1 MTLYGASG
9 TSHGLG
15 YGRPTSRAILGETLS
30 VTVPIHLEAGEDVG
44 NECVAADV
52 YFGDDKLSSAEVQA
66 AVMPGGGSNRVIKV
80 VTRKFVNEPVVT
92 LYLAAGCGAKITRKF
107 VAFADPPGAS
117 LPSVGLNEE
126 APAPVAYA
134 AKPGKVTVGGLT
146 IDTGGAIAPAPMSAA
161 DEAPRIARRTK
172 KSTTTA
178 SAPKA
183 AASGANVLQGAPSL
197 ALSPGA
203 AAQSAKVSDEATLGK
218 RQAAGKSVAAAP
230 APQGRGERLML
241 DPVDVDAVILPSL
254 KMTAAMQGKVEGDD
268 PSAEVKERRVAAE
281 ALWRA
286 MNLTPEQMLRDNLRM
301 QELEKRLASL
311 QQDAQKAQQQ
321 VAQLQARVK
330 EAESVQSNPAL
341 VYGLGGLVA
350 LLGAAVVVLF
360 LKDRRQ
366 SGGADWWKAEPPSS
380 TEPTG
385 EAAAEASP
393 LEQTLAQF
401 RPSGSTAAEAGDA
414 AAAPAAAPVAAPA
427 PAREAPP
434 TFSVTLPPAQATAP
448 APAARSPRAPLSEP
462 PREVSVEELID
473 LEQQAEFFIVLGQD
487 DAALDLLESHV
498 QSTTG
503 ASPLP
508 FLKLLEIYQRLGKR
522 QDYERIQAEFNQRFN
537 GYAPAWES
545 DLQQGHSLPD
555 YPGIVERLQAL
566 WPIPAQAMDVLE
578 RSLTRPDAEVET
590 FDLPAYRE
598 LLFLY
603 AVARDLSERESDQRE
618 AVDLRSL
625 PAIDPSSVTTAQEPI
640 EPLMATRPVKAQ
652 PQAQPMISLDLSLD
666 DLEPMDMAGPP
677 TAEAP
682 TQLSNDIEFEHV
694 DIEPHKTPP
703 APDKA

>member
-1 MTLYGASG
+1 MALYGASG
-9 TSHGLG
+9 SSHGLG
-15 YGRPTSRAILGETLS
+15 YGRPTTRAILGETLS
-30 VTVPIHLEAGEDVG
+30 VIVPIHLEAGEDVA
-44 NECVAADV
+44 NDCLAADV
-52 YFGDDKLSSAEVQA
+52 YFGDDKLPGGQVQA
-66 AVMPGGGSNRVIKV
+66 AVLPGGGSNRVIKI
-80 VTRKFVNEPVVT
+80 VTTKFVNEPVIT
-92 LYLAAGCGAKITRKF
+92 LYLAAGCNAKITRKF
-107 VAFADPPGAS
+107 VAFADPPGTT

-126 APAPVAYA
+126 DAAPVAYA

-146 IDTGGAIAPAPMSAA
+146 IDTGGAIASAPMSSA
-161 DEAPRIARRTK
+161 DDGPRIARRPK
-172 KSTTTA
+172 KPTSAA
-178 SAPKA
+178 SAAKRP
-183 AASGANVLQGAPSL
+183 ASGPNVLQGAPSL
-197 ALSPGA
+197 ALSADA
-203 AAQSAKVSDEATLGK
+203 AAQSAKVGDDAALGK
-218 RQAAGKSVAAAP
+218 HRGAGKSATVT
-230 APQGRGERLML
+230 APQGEGGRLVL
-241 DPVDVDAVILPSL
+241 DPVDIDAVILPSL

-268 PSAEVKERRVAAE
+268 ASAEVKERRVAAE

-286 MNLTPEQMLRDNLRM
+286 MNLTPEETLRDRLRM

-330 EAESVQSNPAL
+330 EAESVQSSPAL
-341 VYGLGGLVA
+341 VYGLGGLVL
-350 LLGAAVVVLF
+350 LLGGAVAVLF
-360 LKDRRQ
+360 LKDRRK
-366 SGGADWWKAEPPSS
+366 SGGADWWKAEAPAS
-380 TEPTG
+380 TEPRN
-385 EAAAEASP
+385 EAPADESP

-401 RPSGSTAAEAGDA
+401 RPGVLPASEP
-414 AAAPAAAPVAAPA
+414 APAATPPAVASPAPV
-427 PAREAPP
+427 REAPP
-434 TFSVTLPPAQATAP
+434 TFSVTLPPSQAVAP
-448 APAARSPRAPLSEP
+448 APAARAARPALSDP

-522 QDYERIQAEFNQRFN
+522 QDYERVQGEFNQRFN

-545 DLQQGHSLPD
+545 DLQQGHSLSE

-603 AVARDLSERESDQRE
+603 AVARDLSEREVDHRE
-618 AVDLRSL
+618 AVDLNAL
-625 PAIDPSSVTTAQEPI
+625 PSIDPSSVPVAPEAI

-652 PQAQPMISLDLSLD
+652 PQAQPTISLDLSLD
-666 DLEPMDMAGPP
+666 DLEPMDMSGGTPNAD
-677 TAEAP
+677 AP
-682 TQLSNDIEFEHV
+682 TPLGNDIEFEHV
-694 DIEPHKTPP
+694 DIDSHKPTPP
-703 APDKA
+703 SDKA